1 MRVHWI
7 SLQVLS
13 STTIGR
19 LDSLTTLTT
28 SLRVSLRPRL
38 ISLIPLKINRCL
50 CFHVDSLITT
60 SMDSTLSRQ
69 KHLVVKPQISA
80 TRTQDNQWQL
90 EVAMVGPHNL
100 SSIRIPES
108 LCRKDGWRMRNA
120 RKINSQEVLQEGVSK
135 AFAVSRSSPPRRA
148 LKKRASLRFNFHL
161 ITLKE
166 SLKNSTMANMTY
178 SSHPLSKC
186 HNKWE
191 APITFFEGTTTTRA
205 SIRGLTS
212 LISPT

>member
-19 LDSLTTLTT
+19 LDSLTTQTT
-28 SLRVSLRPRL
+28 SLRVSLRPPL
-38 ISLIPLKINRCL
+38 TSLTPLKINRCL

-60 SMDSTLSRQ
+60 SMDSNLSRQ
-69 KHLVVKPQISA
+69 KHLVVKPPISA
-80 TRTQDNQWQL
+80 TKTPDNPWQL

-108 LCRKDGWRMRNA
+108 LCRKDAAKMRNA
-120 RKINSQEVLQEGVSK
+120 RKINSQEVLQEGGSK
-135 AFAVSRSSPPRRA
+135 VFVVSRSSPPRRA
-148 LKKRASLRFNFHL
+148 QRERASLRFNFHL

-166 SLKNSTMANMTY
+166 SLKNSIMANMIY
-178 SSHPLSKC
+178 NSHPLSKC
-186 HNKWE
+186 HNK
-191 APITFFEGTTTTRA
+191 
-205 SIRGLTS
+205 
-212 LISPT
+212 